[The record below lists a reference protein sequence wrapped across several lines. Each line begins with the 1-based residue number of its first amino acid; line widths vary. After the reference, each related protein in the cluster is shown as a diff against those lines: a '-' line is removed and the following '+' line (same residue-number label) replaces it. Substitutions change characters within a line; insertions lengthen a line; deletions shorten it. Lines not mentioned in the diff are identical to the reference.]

1 MEINPYNDTSKS
13 TGLIAWFARNHVAA
27 NLLMLAIVVVGIV
40 VARNI
45 RQEIYPLFQVDT
57 VVVDMQYRGA
67 SPEEVEQ
74 SIIFPIESELRGLEL
89 TRRIES
95 TASEGRASVSVE
107 IMPSFDRNRALQEVT
122 AAVARIS
129 MFPDEIEPP
138 VVSLGTSRR
147 RGVNYVAVAGDVDTR
162 TLIQLAHV
170 VEDGLLAQPEI
181 ALVEMSGVRRPEIL
195 IEVPQAQLRSLD
207 LTLEEIARA
216 IDRAALDV
224 PAGTMKTAGGDIL
237 LKTTERR
244 YFGSEFEEIPIKS
257 SNTGAE
263 IKLGDFATVEDG
275 FEETKRESYYNGK
288 QAVSISVSASEN
300 QPPMKVAEAVNRY
313 IDQIAPTLPDSV
325 LVEVRY
331 DRTEDYR
338 ERINLL
344 KYNGTVGLILVLLA
358 LGFALELRVAFWT
371 AIGIPVSILGSLI
384 LLPVMD
390 ASVNM
395 ISVFGFI
402 VTLGIVV
409 DDAVV
414 VGEDIFHKM
423 SQGMSR
429 MDAAVA
435 GVKEMTIPVIFAVT
449 TNIIAF
455 LPLFFVPG
463 ESGRFLHVLPAVI
476 VAVFAVS
483 LVECLLILP
492 SHLAF
497 SRKVPIS
504 KSLFS
509 RLDQAQTRFRMKLD
523 VAMERFYNPILRN
536 TIRFRYITIAVFAAA
551 LLVVVAYTTSGRVN
565 FTFNPTIENDYIQGE
580 IEMPTG
586 TPVERTR
593 EVAFIVEEA
602 AKRAIAK
609 AEQNG
614 NEDFV
619 RNLNVSVADR
629 GNDNAGRVAV
639 KLVPQNYR
647 EITGAGFVDLWRKEV
662 PEIPDMESLFFDYL
676 AGPGG
681 ESAIFV
687 QLSHPDVNTLRHAAE
702 ELGDMIEKY
711 PGTVDIRKG
720 FGREMPQ
727 ISFEIKP
734 AGQALGIT
742 ARDLGQQIRN
752 SFYGA
757 EALRQPREREELRVM
772 VRLPEEDRKSMS
784 SLEGLLIKGANGA
797 EIPINQAAEIIET
810 TAPVRIERVD
820 GARVLNVTANVLSN
834 VTNGNKVLTA
844 MEKKELPDLLSRY
857 PGLRYTFE
865 GEQRDQRE
873 ATSSL
878 SVGLIA
884 SLFAIF
890 AIMAAFLRSY
900 SQSFIVLLT
909 IPWGLAGAVMGHIV
923 LGFDLSIYSVLG
935 MIALCGM
942 VVNGGFVMAMTRN
955 RYMARGLSANE
966 AIIQA
971 AKRRFRPIFL
981 TAVTTFLGLG
991 PMIFE
996 TNEQALFLVPMAISL
1011 GVGTLASSMVV
1022 LILVPVVFIILEEVK
1037 ALKSGT
1043 AAVPEDPIYPPAGA
1057 EVFHARSES

>member
-1 MEINPYNDTSKS
+1 MDRNPYNDTSSS

-27 NLLMLAIVVVGIV
+27 NLLMLAVVVVGIA

-45 RQEIYPLFQVDT
+45 KQEIYPLFQIDT
-57 VVVDMQYRGA
+57 IEVDMQYRGA

-74 SIIFPIESELRGLEL
+74 SIILPIESELRGLEL

-107 IMPSFDRNRALQEVT
+107 IMPNFDRNRALQEVT

-129 MFPDEIEPP
+129 LFPDEIEPP
-138 VVSLGTSRR
+138 RVSLGTSRR
-147 RGVNYVAVAGDVDTR
+147 RGVNYVAVCGDVDEA
-162 TLIQLAHV
+162 TLNKLAHQ

-181 ALVEMSGVRRPEIL
+181 ALVEIIGARRPEIL
-195 IEVPQAQLRSLD
+195 VEVPQAQLRSLD
-207 LTLEEIARA
+207 LTLGQIARA
-216 IDRAALDV
+216 IDQSAQDV

-244 YFGSEFEEIPIKS
+244 YFGSEFAGIPIKS
-257 SNTGAE
+257 SNSGAE
-263 IKLGDFATVEDG
+263 IKLGDIATIVDG
-275 FEETKRESYYNGK
+275 FEETKRESYFNGK
-288 QAVSISVSASEN
+288 PTLTISVSASEN
-300 QPPMKVAEAVNRY
+300 QPPIKVAAAVKRY
-313 IDQIAPTLPDSV
+313 IEQLRPTLPPSV
-325 LVEVRY
+325 QVEVRY
-331 DRTEDYR
+331 DRTEDYQ
-338 ERINLL
+338 ERIDLL
-344 KYNGTVGLILVLLA
+344 RYNGTLGLILVLLA
-358 LGFALELRVAFWT
+358 LGLLLELRVAFWT

-384 LLPVMD
+384 LLPLMD

-414 VGEDIFHKM
+414 VGEDIFHKIT
-423 SQGMSR
+423 QGMSR
-429 MDAAVA
+429 SEAAVA
-435 GVKEMTIPVIFAVT
+435 GVKEMTIPVVFAVS

-476 VAVFAVS
+476 IAVFTVS
-483 LVECLLILP
+483 LVEVLLILP

-497 SRKVPIS
+497 ARKNPHK
-504 KSLFS
+504 KSIFS
-509 RLDQAQTRFRMKLD
+509 RLDQSQTKLRIRLD
-523 VAMERFYNPILRN
+523 GAMERFYKPVLAACMK
-536 TIRFRYITIAVFAAA
+536 FRYITIAVFASS
-551 LLVVVAYTTSGRVN
+551 LLVLVAYTFSGRVN
-565 FTFNPTIENDYIQGE
+565 FTFNPTIENDYIQAE
-580 IEMPTG
+580 LEMPSG

-593 EVAFIVEEA
+593 EVVFMIEDA
-602 AKRAIAK
+602 AKRAVAK
-609 AEQNG
+609 SGEEG
-614 NEDFV
+614 FV
-619 RNLNVSVADR
+619 RNFNVSVASR
-629 GNDNAGRVAV
+629 NTNGARVAI
-639 KLVPQNYR
+639 KLVPQSQR
-647 EITGAGFVDLWRKEV
+647 KITGAGFVDLWRKEV

-681 ESAIFV
+681 EAAIYI
-687 QLSHPDVNTLRHAAE
+687 QLAHPDVDTLRQASE
-702 ELGDMIEKY
+702 ELGDMLALY
-711 PGTVDIRKG
+711 PGVADIRKG
-720 FGREMPQ
+720 VGKEMPQ

-772 VRLPEEDRKSMS
+772 VRLPEEDRKSLS

-810 TAPVRIERVD
+810 TAPVRIDRVD
-820 GARVLNVTANVLSN
+820 GGRVVNVTANVVAA
-834 VTNGNKVLTA
+834 VTNGNKVLSA
-844 MEKKELPDLLSRY
+844 MEKKELPELLSRY

-878 SVGLIA
+878 SIGLTA

-890 AIMAAFLRSY
+890 AIMASFLRSY
-900 SQSFIVLLT
+900 SQSIIVLLT
-909 IPWGLAGAVMGHIV
+909 IPWGLAGAVLGHIV

-942 VVNGGFVMAMTRN
+942 VVNGGFVLAMTRN
-955 RYMARGLSANE
+955 RYMLRGLSAKE

-971 AKRRFRPIFL
+971 SQRRFRPIFL

-1011 GVGTLASSMVV
+1011 GLGTLASSLVV
-1022 LILVPVVFIILEEVK
+1022 LILVPVVFVIMDEVTEGATGEAKAELEFEPE
-1037 ALKSGT
+1037 LGG
-1043 AAVPEDPIYPPAGA
+1043 AAHSREIQ
-1057 EVFHARSES
+1057 

>member
-1 MEINPYNDTSKS
+1 MDRNPYNDTSSS

-27 NLLMLAIVVVGIV
+27 NLLMLAVVVVGIA

-45 RQEIYPLFQVDT
+45 KQEIYPLFQIDT
-57 VVVDMQYRGA
+57 IEVDMQYRGA

-74 SIIFPIESELRGLEL
+74 SIILPIESELRGLEL

-107 IMPSFDRNRALQEVT
+107 IMPNFDRNRALQEVT

-129 MFPDEIEPP
+129 LFPDEIEPP
-138 VVSLGTSRR
+138 RVSLGTSRR
-147 RGVNYVAVAGDVDTR
+147 RGVNYVAVCGDVDEA
-162 TLIQLAHV
+162 TLNKLAHQ

-181 ALVEMSGVRRPEIL
+181 ALVEIIGARRPEIL
-195 IEVPQAQLRSLD
+195 VEVPQAQLRSLD
-207 LTLEEIARA
+207 LTLGQIARA
-216 IDRAALDV
+216 IDQSAQDV

-244 YFGSEFEEIPIKS
+244 YFGSEFAGIPIKS
-257 SNTGAE
+257 SNSGAE
-263 IKLGDFATVEDG
+263 IKLGDIATIVDG
-275 FEETKRESYYNGK
+275 FEETKRESYFNGK
-288 QAVSISVSASEN
+288 PTLTISVSASEN
-300 QPPMKVAEAVNRY
+300 QPPIKVAAAVKRY
-313 IDQIAPTLPDSV
+313 IEQLRPTLPPSV
-325 LVEVRY
+325 QVEVRY
-331 DRTEDYR
+331 DRTEDYQ
-338 ERINLL
+338 ERIDLL
-344 KYNGTVGLILVLLA
+344 RYNGTLGLILVLLA
-358 LGFALELRVAFWT
+358 LGLLLELRVAFWT

-384 LLPVMD
+384 LLPLMD

-414 VGEDIFHKM
+414 VGEDIFHKIT
-423 SQGMSR
+423 QGMSR
-429 MDAAVA
+429 SEAAVA
-435 GVKEMTIPVIFAVT
+435 GVKEMTIPVVFAVS

-476 VAVFAVS
+476 IAVFTVS
-483 LVECLLILP
+483 LVEVLLILP

-497 SRKVPIS
+497 ARKNPHK
-504 KSLFS
+504 KSIFS
-509 RLDQAQTRFRMKLD
+509 RLDQSQTKLRIRLD
-523 VAMERFYNPILRN
+523 GAMERFYKPVLAACMK
-536 TIRFRYITIAVFAAA
+536 FRYITIAVFASS
-551 LLVVVAYTTSGRVN
+551 LLVLVAYTFSGRVN
-565 FTFNPTIENDYIQGE
+565 FTFNPTIENDYIQAE
-580 IEMPTG
+580 LEMPSG

-593 EVAFIVEEA
+593 EVVFMIEDA
-602 AKRAIAK
+602 AKRAVAK
-609 AEQNG
+609 SGEEG
-614 NEDFV
+614 FV
-619 RNLNVSVADR
+619 RNFNVSVASR
-629 GNDNAGRVAV
+629 NTNGARVAI
-639 KLVPQNYR
+639 KLVPQSQR
-647 EITGAGFVDLWRKEV
+647 KITGAGFVDLWRKEV

-681 ESAIFV
+681 EAAIYI
-687 QLSHPDVNTLRHAAE
+687 QLAHPDVDTLRQASE
-702 ELGDMIEKY
+702 ELGDMLALY
-711 PGTVDIRKG
+711 PGVADIRKG
-720 FGREMPQ
+720 VGKEMPQ

-772 VRLPEEDRKSMS
+772 VRLPEEDRKSLS

-810 TAPVRIERVD
+810 TAPVRIDRVD
-820 GARVLNVTANVLSN
+820 GGRVVNVTANVVAA
-834 VTNGNKVLTA
+834 VTNGNKVLSA
-844 MEKKELPDLLSRY
+844 MEKKELPELLSRY

-878 SVGLIA
+878 SIGLTA

-890 AIMAAFLRSY
+890 AIMASFLRSY
-900 SQSFIVLLT
+900 SQSIIVLLT
-909 IPWGLAGAVMGHIV
+909 IPWGLAGAVLGHIV

-942 VVNGGFVMAMTRN
+942 VVNGGFVLAMTRN
-955 RYMARGLSANE
+955 RYMLRGLSAKE

-971 AKRRFRPIFL
+971 SQRRFRPIFL

-1011 GVGTLASSMVV
+1011 GLGTLASSLVV
-1022 LILVPVVFIILEEVK
+1022 LILVPVVFVIMDEVTEV
-1037 ALKSGT
+1037 ATGEANAEPEFEPEPELGG
-1043 AAVPEDPIYPPAGA
+1043 AAHSREIQ
-1057 EVFHARSES
+1057 

>member
-1 MEINPYNDTSKS
+1 MDRNPYNDTSSS

-27 NLLMLAIVVVGIV
+27 NLLMLAVVVVGIA

-45 RQEIYPLFQVDT
+45 KQEIYPLFQIDT
-57 VVVDMQYRGA
+57 IEVDMQYRGA

-74 SIIFPIESELRGLEL
+74 SIILPIESELRGLEL

-129 MFPDEIEPP
+129 LFPDEIEPP
-138 VVSLGTSRR
+138 RVSLGTSRR
-147 RGVNYVAVAGDVDTR
+147 RGVNYVAVCGDVDEA
-162 TLIQLAHV
+162 TLNKLAHQ

-181 ALVEMSGVRRPEIL
+181 ALVEIIGARRPEIL
-195 IEVPQAQLRSLD
+195 VEVPQAQLRSLD
-207 LTLEEIARA
+207 LTLGQIARA
-216 IDRAALDV
+216 IDQSAQDV

-244 YFGSEFEEIPIKS
+244 YFGSEFAGIPIKS
-257 SNTGAE
+257 SNSGAE
-263 IKLGDFATVEDG
+263 IKLGDIATIVDG
-275 FEETKRESYYNGK
+275 FEETKRESYFNGK
-288 QAVSISVSASEN
+288 PTLTISVSASEN
-300 QPPMKVAEAVNRY
+300 QPPIKVAGAVKRY
-313 IDQIAPTLPDSV
+313 IEQLRPTLPPSV
-325 LVEVRY
+325 QVEVRY
-331 DRTEDYR
+331 DRTEDYQ
-338 ERINLL
+338 ERIDLL
-344 KYNGTVGLILVLLA
+344 KYNGTLGLILVLLA
-358 LGFALELRVAFWT
+358 LGLLLELRVAFWT

-384 LLPVMD
+384 LLPLMD

-414 VGEDIFHKM
+414 VGEDIFHKIT
-423 SQGMSR
+423 QGMSR
-429 MDAAVA
+429 SEAAVA
-435 GVKEMTIPVIFAVT
+435 GVKEMTIPVVFAVS

-476 VAVFAVS
+476 IAVFTVS
-483 LVECLLILP
+483 LVEVLLILP

-497 SRKVPIS
+497 ARKNS
-504 KSLFS
+504 HKKSIFS
-509 RLDQAQTRFRMKLD
+509 RLDQSQTKLRIRLD
-523 VAMERFYNPILRN
+523 GAMERFYKPVLAACMK
-536 TIRFRYITIAVFAAA
+536 FRYITIAVFASS
-551 LLVVVAYTTSGRVN
+551 LLVLVAYTFSGRVN

-580 IEMPTG
+580 LEMPSG

-593 EVAFIVEEA
+593 EVIFMIEDA

-609 AEQNG
+609 SGEEG
-614 NEDFV
+614 FV
-619 RNLNVSVADR
+619 RNFNVSVASR
-629 GNDNAGRVAV
+629 NTNGARVAI
-639 KLVPQNYR
+639 KLVPQSQR
-647 EITGAGFVDLWRKEV
+647 KITGAGFVDLWRKEV
-662 PEIPDMESLFFDYL
+662 PDIPDMESLFFDYL

-681 ESAIFV
+681 EAAIYI
-687 QLSHPDVNTLRHAAE
+687 QLAHPDVDTLRQASE
-702 ELGDMIEKY
+702 ELGDMLALY
-711 PGTVDIRKG
+711 PGVADIRKG
-720 FGREMPQ
+720 VGKEMPQ

-772 VRLPEEDRKSMS
+772 VRLPEEDRKSLS

-810 TAPVRIERVD
+810 TAPVRIDRVD
-820 GARVLNVTANVLSN
+820 GGRVVNVTANVVAA
-834 VTNGNKVLTA
+834 VTNGNKVLSA
-844 MEKKELPDLLSRY
+844 MEKKELPELLSRY

-878 SVGLIA
+878 SIGLTA

-890 AIMAAFLRSY
+890 AIMASFLRSY
-900 SQSFIVLLT
+900 SQSIIVLLT
-909 IPWGLAGAVMGHIV
+909 IPWGLAGAVLGHIV

-942 VVNGGFVMAMTRN
+942 VVNGGFVLAMTRN
-955 RYMARGLSANE
+955 RYMLRGLSAKE

-971 AKRRFRPIFL
+971 SQRRFRPIFL

-1011 GVGTLASSMVV
+1011 GLGTLASSLVV
-1022 LILVPVVFIILEEVK
+1022 LILVPVVFVVMDEVTEGAIGEAKAELEFE
-1037 ALKSGT
+1037 
-1043 AAVPEDPIYPPAGA
+1043 PELAGA
-1057 EVFHARSES
+1057 AHSREIQ

>member
-1 MEINPYNDTSKS
+1 MERNPYNDTSS
-13 TGLIAWFARNHVAA
+13 ATGIITWFARNHVAA
-27 NLLMLAIVVVGIV
+27 NLLMIAVVVVGLV
-40 VARNI
+40 VAGNI
-45 RQEIYPLFQVDT
+45 RQEIYPLFQIDT
-57 VVVDMQYRGA
+57 VEVDMQYRGA
-67 SPEEVEQ
+67 SPDEVEQ
-74 SIIFPIESELRGLEL
+74 SIILPIESELRGLEL

-129 MFPDEIEPP
+129 LFPDEIEPP

-147 RGVNYVAVAGDVDTR
+147 RGVNYVAVGGDVDER
-162 TLIQLAHV
+162 TLAQLAHQ

-181 ALVEMSGVRRPEIL
+181 SLVDVLGVRRPEIL
-195 IEVPQAQLRSLD
+195 VEVPQTQLRSLD
-207 LTLEEIARA
+207 LTLGEIARS
-216 IDRAALDV
+216 IDQSAQDV
-224 PAGTMKTAGGDIL
+224 PAGTMKTTGGDIL

-244 YFGSEFEEIPIKS
+244 YFGSEFAEVPIKS

-263 IKLGDFATVEDG
+263 IKLKDIATIEDG

-288 QAVSISVSASEN
+288 KAVTLSVSASEN
-300 QPPMKVAEAVNRY
+300 QPPIKVAAAVKRY
-313 IDQIAPTLPDSV
+313 IEQIGPTLPPSV

-338 ERINLL
+338 ERIDLL
-344 KYNGTVGLILVLLA
+344 RYNGTIGLILVLLA
-358 LGFALELRVAFWT
+358 LGLLLELRVAFWT

-384 LLPVMD
+384 LLPLMD

-414 VGEDIFHKM
+414 VGEDIFHKIT
-423 SQGMSR
+423 QGMSR

-435 GVKEMTIPVIFAVT
+435 GVKEMTIPVVFAVS

-455 LPLFFVPG
+455 LPLFFIPG

-476 VAVFAVS
+476 IAVFTVS
-483 LVECLLILP
+483 LVEVLLILP

-497 SRKVPIS
+497 ARKHPHK

-509 RLDQAQTRFRMKLD
+509 RFDQAQTRLRLKLD
-523 VAMERFYNPILRN
+523 AAMERFYKPVLDVS
-536 TIRFRYITIAVFAAA
+536 IRFRYITIALFSSF
-551 LLVVVAYTTSGRVN
+551 LLVLIAYTFSGRVN

-580 IEMPTG
+580 IEMPSG
-586 TPVERTR
+586 TPVARTR
-593 EVAFIVEEA
+593 EVVFIVEAA
-602 AKRAIAK
+602 AKRAL
-609 AEQNG
+609 AEI
-614 NEDFV
+614 NEDGIV
-619 RNLNVSVADR
+619 RNYNVSVASR
-629 GNDNAGRVAV
+629 NTNGARVAI
-639 KLVPQNYR
+639 KLVPQSQR
-647 EITGAGFVDLWRKEV
+647 KITGAEFVDLWRKEV

-676 AGPGG
+676 VGPGG
-681 ESAIFV
+681 EAAIYI
-687 QLSHPDVNTLRHAAE
+687 QLAHPDVSTLRQASE
-702 ELGDMIEKY
+702 ELGDMLARY
-711 PGTVDIRKG
+711 PGVADIRKG
-720 FGREMPQ
+720 FGKEMPQ

-752 SFYGA
+752 AFYGA

-772 VRLPEEDRKSMS
+772 VRLPEEDRKSLS
-784 SLEGLLIKGANGA
+784 ALEGLLIKGANGA

-810 TAPVRIERVD
+810 TAPVRIDRVD
-820 GARVLNVTANVLSN
+820 GGRVVNVTANVVAA
-834 VTNGNKVLTA
+834 VTNGNKVLSA
-844 MEKKELPDLLSRY
+844 MEKKELPELLRMY

-878 SVGLIA
+878 SIGLTA

-890 AIMAAFLRSY
+890 AIMASFLRSY
-900 SQSFIVLLT
+900 SQSAIVLLT
-909 IPWGLAGAVMGHIV
+909 IPWGLAGAVLGHIV

-942 VVNGGFVMAMTRN
+942 VVNSGFVLAMTRN
-955 RYMARGLSANE
+955 RYMLRGLNANE
-966 AIIQA
+966 AIVQA
-971 AKRRFRPIFL
+971 AQRRFRPIFL

-1011 GVGTLASSMVV
+1011 GLGTLASSLVV
-1022 LILVPVVFIILEEVK
+1022 LILVPVVFVVLEEMNTIAK
-1037 ALKSGT
+1037 GKKES
-1043 AAVPEDPIYPPAGA
+1043 VPESEPELA
-1057 EVFHARSES
+1057 EMALRREIQ